1 MEDPALSSLQP
12 SPFPVITPHPML
24 LLLSL
29 LFLSCSS
36 LPFAQAQVTIYGQAA
51 LGLLT
56 STATPTSTPAAYNN
70 TLLVPPQIP
79 SPAPANVFTLSLQQ
93 GAAGINGLSIPH
105 VGGSFW
111 GFSIEMSVISQ
122 VRKSISSTLKTSSIS
137 FYNLFLLCFSWQ
149 KLVCVQVRSS
159 STIKHLKI
167 SCFIIVRL
175 YQYLSS
181 T

>member
-1 MEDPALSSLQP
+1 MGRNREIVWRTLPLVALQP
-12 SPFPVITPHPML
+12 SPFPVITPYPM

-29 LFLSCSS
+29 LFLCCSS

-137 FYNLFLLCFSWQ
+137 FYNHLFMCFSWQ
-149 KLVCVQVRSS
+149 KLVCVQVDLLQSS
-159 STIKHLKI
+159 ILK
-167 SCFIIVRL
+167 SLVL
-175 YQYLSS
+175 
-181 T
+181 